1 MAATDKLNWDDL
13 RYFLRASQSKTL
25 AGASRALGV
34 EHTTVG
40 RRLTALERSLGAALV
55 LRGPE
60 GLSLTQLGERV
71 VPRVLELEREVQ
83 AIVELASAQI
93 ERVRLAVPSGFT
105 NFFTPRIARLRE
117 EHPRLSLEFLSG
129 ARMVDLK
136 LGEADLAVR
145 VGRVTDE
152 DLVARKLADVGW
164 SLYASPGY
172 LARHPAHADPTDLS
186 GHEIIGYGAGLS
198 SVSAA
203 KWLDDHAAEATVVL
217 RSNDSSGMLEATMS
231 GVGLALLPCYLGDV
245 EPALV
250 RLTPA
255 VLATRNVSLV
265 YRREARLAGSVRAV
279 ITFVIEAI
287 REQEQLLSGAAPSQP
302 GTNM

>member
-13 RYFLRASQSKTL
+13 RFFLRATQAKTL
-25 AGASRALGV
+25 AGAARSLGV

-40 RRLTALERSLGAALV
+40 RRLSALERSLGAALV

-60 GLSLTQLGERV
+60 GLSLTHLGEG
-71 VPRVLELEREVQ
+71 VLPLALALERDLQ
-83 AIVELASAQI
+83 AIVELASRQI

-105 NFFTPRIARLRE
+105 NFFTPRIAALRE
-117 EHPRLSLEFLSG
+117 THPRLSLELLSG

-145 VGRVTDE
+145 VGRVDDE
-152 DLVARKLADVGW
+152 ELIARKLGVVGW
-164 SLYASPGY
+164 SLYASSDY
-172 LARHPAHADPTDLS
+172 LERHPAHADPTDLS
-186 GHEIIGYGAGLS
+186 GHEIIGYGVGLS

-203 KWLDDHAAEATVVL
+203 KWLDDHAAGATVVL
-217 RSNDSSGMLEATMS
+217 RSSAGMLEATVS
-231 GVGLALLPCYLGDV
+231 GVGLALLPCYLGDF
-245 EPALV
+245 EACLV

-265 YRREARLAGSVRAV
+265 YRREARLAGPVRAV
-279 ITFVIEAI
+279 IDFVVEAM
-287 REQEQLLSGAAPSQP
+287 REHELRLGGASPPQGGWKP
-302 GTNM
+302 